1 MVNSGYTLPVFA
13 TASAVAAL
21 QYLQNNYQNNQVEI
35 DLIKPSEIATI
46 KVEQI
51 AKISDNQA
59 LAITKSNPGDNLDL
73 TRDTPIWAIV
83 TLTPN
88 HETKLRINGGEGV
101 GKIVNLEGKSAIYS
115 YAQKL
120 LEKNLLDNLNITAIV
135 DVEIILPEG
144 KRLAQK
150 TSNSAFG
157 VIEGLSLLGTTGIS
171 QPLTSKKQLDLYQ
184 EELFN
189 KAKKFDNLVF
199 CIGENGLDL
208 ALKLGFNSE
217 QLIKTANWLGSM
229 LVSASVAQIKSVI
242 LLGYHGKLIKLAG
255 NIFHTHHHLADGRL
269 EILTAIGAYLELP
282 NSIIKQIFIA
292 ETTESALQIL
302 QNFDQE
308 NKTNFTKEIY
318 QFIAN
323 RIEDNAQKYIQ
334 KHSDFTVKIG
344 TILFERNRN
353 IIAIGNNGKLMI
365 NNQDIFSLNC

>member
-83 TLTPN
+83 TLTLN
-88 HETKLRINGGEGV
+88 HETKLKINGGEGV

-189 KAKKFDNLVF
+189 KAEKFDNLVF

-282 NSIIKQIFIA
+282 NTIIKQIFIA

-302 QNFDQE
+302 RNFDQE

>member
-21 QYLQNNYQNNQVEI
+21 QYLQNNYQSNQVEI

-83 TLTPN
+83 TLTLN
-88 HETKLRINGGEGV
+88 HETKLKINGGEGV

-189 KAKKFDNLVF
+189 KAEKFDNLVF

-282 NSIIKQIFIA
+282 NTIIKQIFIA

-302 QNFDQE
+302 RNFDQE